1 MKDKNLTNN
10 YNVLSL
16 EDLTIEADKLIKEL
30 ENEKDLESV
39 TDNYQKLLNLNI
51 LIEKKFQKNS
61 KTINQK
67 TKEKI
72 FEITSKKNTKKIN
85 QNCQ

>member
-39 TDNYQKLLNLNI
+39 TDNYQKLLNMNI

-72 FEITSKKNTKKIN
+72 FEITSKKNAK
-85 QNCQ
+85 

>member
-30 ENEKDLESV
+30 ENEKNLESV
-39 TDNYQKLLNLNI
+39 TDNYQKLLNMNI

-72 FEITSKKNTKKIN
+72 FEITSKKNAK
-85 QNCQ
+85 

>member
-10 YNVLSL
+10 YNAFSL

-72 FEITSKKNTKKIN
+72 FEITSKKNAK
-85 QNCQ
+85 

>member
-10 YNVLSL
+10 NNVLSL

-72 FEITSKKNTKKIN
+72 FEITSKKNAK
-85 QNCQ
+85 

>member
-30 ENEKDLESV
+30 ENEKNLQSV

-72 FEITSKKNTKKIN
+72 FEITSKKNAK
-85 QNCQ
+85 

>member
-72 FEITSKKNTKKIN
+72 FKIT
-85 QNCQ
+85 

>member
-30 ENEKDLESV
+30 ENEKNLESV
-39 TDNYQKLLNLNI
+39 TVNYQKLLNLNI

-72 FEITSKKNTKKIN
+72 FEITSKKNAK
-85 QNCQ
+85 

>member
-39 TDNYQKLLNLNI
+39 TDNYQKLLNMNI

-61 KTINQK
+61 KTVNQK

-72 FEITSKKNTKKIN
+72 FEITSKKNAK
-85 QNCQ
+85 

>member
-51 LIEKKFQKNS
+51 QIQ
-61 KTINQK
+61 
-67 TKEKI
+67 KEKLKLI
-72 FEITSKKNTKKIN
+72 GYMLKMGVKKV
-85 QNCQ
+85 

>member
-1 MKDKNLTNN
+1 MIDKNLTNN

-39 TDNYQKLLNLNI
+39 TDNYQKLLNMNI

-72 FEITSKKNTKKIN
+72 FEITSKKNAK
-85 QNCQ
+85 

>member
-30 ENEKDLESV
+30 ENEEDLESV

-72 FEITSKKNTKKIN
+72 FEITSKKNAK
-85 QNCQ
+85 